1 MHPKILIVEDDLSIN
16 TALQFLM
23 EQYGYE
29 VLTAT
34 NGEDAIE
41 AVMKYLPDLILLD
54 VMLPGIDGYEVCEII
69 RLNPKWQKTK
79 IIFLTALGNIENIAK
94 GMLLGADDYIT
105 KPFSNNTVKEKVK
118 KLLSDSIFYALPER
132 SLKRML

>member
-105 KPFSNNTVKEKVK
+105 KPFSNITIKEKVK
-118 KLLSDSIFYALPER
+118 KLL
-132 SLKRML
+132 